1 MTLRE
6 DAQIIMDK
14 ALAASLPDAA
24 VEKAFKNKKFGSGRI
39 VVVSIGKAAW
49 QMAKTTVALL
59 GDRISGGIVITKY
72 QHAKGALPPLEI
84 YEAGH
89 PVLDA
94 NSVAATARAIDMV
107 KDLGKDDTVLFLIS
121 GGGSALFEKPLIP
134 LSELQ
139 KINSDLLSSGAD
151 IVSMNTVRKRFSAV
165 KGGKFAQICAPA
177 NVYAIVL
184 SDIIGDPL
192 DMIASGPA
200 YPDTSTREDA
210 QRVIE
215 RYKVILSPEAE
226 ACLAVETPKRL
237 DHVETVVTGSV
248 TELAKAGK
256 RAAEALGYR
265 THILTSSL
273 DCEAREAGS
282 FLAAMGR
289 EYAGCGKRWLFWLA
303 GKRWFIF
310 VAGERAGAIK
320 KLRFLLLAGLPVF
333 PTWRSSL
340 LEVTGRMDRPMLLVA
355 TLTVRR
361 QPVFWKPVFPFPTFL
376 NAMMPTMPL
385 KNRMAFL
392 LQAQQ
397 GPMSTICPCFLLA
410 DDDVKKH
417 PFCSFLQKGAF
428 SVKVSENFC
437 TLLKI

>member
-24 VEKAFKNKKFGSGRI
+24 VEKALKNKKFGSGRI

-49 QMAKTTVALL
+49 QMAKTTVVLL

-289 EYAGCGKRWLFWLA
+289 EYAGCGK
-303 GKRWFIF
+303 K
-310 VAGERAGAIK
+310 
-320 KLRFLLLAGLPVF
+320 
-333 PTWRSSL
+333 
-340 LEVTGRMDRPMLLVA
+340 
-355 TLTVRR
+355 
-361 QPVFWKPVFPFPTFL
+361 
-376 NAMMPTMPL
+376 
-385 KNRMAFL
+385 MAFL
-392 LQAQQ
+392 AGGETVVHLRGRGKGGRNQEIALSAARGIAGLSIPDVLERNDAYHALEKSDGLLVT
-397 GPMSTICPCFLLA
+397 GPTGTNVNDLSVLLI
-410 DDDVKKH
+410 
-417 PFCSFLQKGAF
+417 G
-428 SVKVSENFC
+428 
-437 TLLKI
+437 

>member
-24 VEKAFKNKKFGSGRI
+24 VEKALKDKRFGSGRI
-39 VVVSIGKAAW
+39 IVVSIGKAAW

-59 GDRISGGIVITKY
+59 GNRISGGIVITKY

-177 NVYAIVL
+177 KVYAIVL

-200 YPDTSTREDA
+200 YPDTSTREEA
-210 QRVIE
+210 QKVIE

-226 ACLAVETPKRL
+226 ACLTVETPKRL
-237 DHVETVVTGSV
+237 DNVETVVTGSV

-256 RAAEALGYR
+256 KAAEALGYR
-265 THILTSSL
+265 TYILTSSL

-282 FLAAMGR
+282 FLAAVGPAAR
-289 EYAGCGKRWLFWLA
+289 G
-303 GKRWFIF
+303 I
-310 VAGERAGAIK
+310 
-320 KLRFLLLAGLPVF
+320 AGLSNVAVF
-333 PTWRSSL
+333 SFGSDGTDGPTDAAGGYADGSTAARL
-340 LEVTGRMDRPMLLVA
+340 LKVGLSISDVLERNDAYHALEKSDGLLVTGPTGTNVNDLSVLL
-355 TLTVRR
+355 
-361 QPVFWKPVFPFPTFL
+361 
-376 NAMMPTMPL
+376 
-385 KNRMAFL
+385 
-392 LQAQQ
+392 
-397 GPMSTICPCFLLA
+397 I
-410 DDDVKKH
+410 D
-417 PFCSFLQKGAF
+417 
-428 SVKVSENFC
+428 
-437 TLLKI
+437 

>member
-24 VEKAFKNKKFGSGRI
+24 VEKALKNKKFGSGRI

-210 QRVIE
+210 HRVIE

-226 ACLAVETPKRL
+226 ACLTVETPKRL

-289 EYAGCGKRWLFWLA
+289 EYAGCGKKMAFLA
-303 GKRWFIF
+303 G
-310 VAGERAGAIK
+310 GETVVHLRGRGKGAIK

-417 PFCSFLQKGAF
+417 PFCSFLQKGCF
-428 SVKVSENFC
+428 FC
-437 TLLKI
+437 

>member
-24 VEKAFKNKKFGSGRI
+24 VEKALKNKKFGSGRI

-289 EYAGCGKRWLFWLA
+289 EYAGCGK
-303 GKRWFIF
+303 K
-310 VAGERAGAIK
+310 
-320 KLRFLLLAGLPVF
+320 
-333 PTWRSSL
+333 
-340 LEVTGRMDRPMLLVA
+340 
-355 TLTVRR
+355 
-361 QPVFWKPVFPFPTFL
+361 
-376 NAMMPTMPL
+376 
-385 KNRMAFL
+385 MAFL
-392 LQAQQ
+392 AGGETVVHLRGRGKGGRNQEIALSAARGIAGLSNVAVFSFGSDGTD
-397 GPMSTICPCFLLA
+397 GPTNAAGGYADGSTAARLLEA
-410 DDDVKKH
+410 GLSIPDVLERNDAYHALEKSDGLLVTG
-417 PFCSFLQKGAF
+417 PTGTNVNDL
-428 SVKVSENFC
+428 SV
-437 TLLKI
+437 LLIG